1 MAQKKFRVSLIKFHN
16 VMGLVDG
23 ELKPGALTLID
34 GKNGL
39 GKTSHIEGIK
49 ATLGKG
55 HKATLLREGQDTGD
69 VVIVLDDGDGQALNV
84 VAKFTKDETKRQVNY
99 EGQPPMT
106 RTAEVIAGLRNE
118 FTLFPTSFL
127 TKDKDA
133 RMDLFLSAIPL
144 KVLPAD
150 VAPLLKLCPNG
161 KMIDLDRHAFKVLT
175 EIERSLYDERTRLN
189 GIVTSNRKTAE
200 TMTAALPPEAK
211 EGETSAQQLVAIR
224 AAITKLDIA
233 FGEAKVQIAHAS
245 NSVVAAAQKEFD
257 DVVAR
262 ARQKKDLAIAE
273 ATQDADEARSELVAK
288 HESERVALVQR
299 EATEAAKA
307 DTFIRS
313 AESRKLIASLSADAD
328 EISIKADL
336 MTVALDETI
345 RDVRTGLLDQ
355 CPIKGVTVKDRDIYV
370 MNAEGKPIAFD
381 AVNTRERIRV
391 ATDLCL
397 LHAGPLPLVLMD
409 GAEALDQ
416 ESLDELRDSMEA
428 RGAQCIATRVT
439 DDEKIKIHRH

>member
-16 VMGLVDG
+16 VMGLVDA
-23 ELKPGALTLID
+23 EVKPGALTLID

-55 HKATLLREGQDTGD
+55 HKATLVREGKEQGD
-69 VVIVLDDGDGQALNV
+69 CVIVLDDGDGTPLNV
-84 VAKFTKDETKRQVNY
+84 SATFRKDETKRQIGY
-99 EGQPPMT
+99 EGQSPMS

-127 TKDKDA
+127 TKDKDQ

-144 KVLPAD
+144 KVTKD
-150 VAPLLKLCPNG
+150 QVAEMLKLCPNG
-161 KMIDLDRHAFKVLT
+161 KLIDIDRHAFKVIT
-175 EIERSLYDERTRLN
+175 EIEKSIYDERTRLN
-189 GIVTSNRKTAE
+189 AVVTNNRKTAA

-211 EGETSAQQLVAIR
+211 EGETAAAALVEIR
-224 AAITKLDIA
+224 AGIETLDGA
-233 FGEAKVQIAHAS
+233 FQKAQTEMAANRDRTI
-245 NSVVAAAQKEFD
+245 AAAQKDFD
-257 DVVAR
+257 DAVAK
-262 ARQKKDLAIAE
+262 AREKKDLAVAE
-273 ATQDADEARSELVAK
+273 SRQDYDDARGDLVKK
-288 HESERVALVQR
+288 HEAERTVMMQR
-299 EATEAAKA
+299 AATESAKA
-307 DTFIRS
+307 ETFVRS
-313 AESRKLIASLSADAD
+313 AESRKLIATLTAEADQTQLIADA
-328 EISIKADL
+328 
-336 MTVALDETI
+336 MTVALDEKL
-345 RDVRTGLLDQ
+345 RDVRTGLVDQ
-355 CPIKGVTVKDRDIYV
+355 CPIKGVTIKERDIYV
-370 MNAEGKPIAFD
+370 KNAEGQEIPFD

-416 ESLDELRDSMEA
+416 ESLDELRDAMEA

-439 DDEKIKIHRH
+439 DDETIKIHRH